1 MALTQIPI
9 ELSST
14 PGIVDNSNDTAITI
28 DSSENVLVG
37 TTDSAPGVGNTNTGG
52 AFGSNGYGVFSR
64 TGTAGQATAYFN
76 KNTNVGEIIKFNKD
90 GSTVGSIGVES
101 ADNFIIEATATDHAG
116 LLLWGSGGSGRV
128 TPRLNGSDNDG
139 NVDLGRAGN
148 RFKDLYLSG
157 AINGGQLSHVVVN
170 TLHDD
175 SVYVLDPP
183 NSIGIVMLAG
193 RNDNYD
199 YIHGIVSY
207 RTSAQTYATQ
217 MGAGNANVLIGEFS
231 GVPGVS
237 DVTNGVFSVVVSDN
251 GNIYFWNRLGSAVS
265 VSITLL
271 GA

>member
-1 MALTQIPI
+1 MALTQVPI

-37 TTDSAPGVGNTNTGG
+37 TTQNNPTSAGVNVAGQEFSTTGG
-52 AFGSNGYGVFSR
+52 VRSTVASNPAATFNR
-64 TGTAGQATAYFN
+64 KTDDGTIALFR
-76 KNTNVGEIIKFNKD
+76 KD

-101 ADNFIIEATATDHAG
+101 GDNFIIEANATDHAG

>member
-1 MALTQIPI
+1 MALTQVPI

-14 PGIVDNSNDTAITI
+14 PGIVDNSNATAITI
-28 DSSENVLVG
+28 DSSENILVG
-37 TTDSAPGVGNTNTGG
+37 KTSTAQLASDT
-52 AFGSNGYGVFSR
+52 
-64 TGTAGQATAYFN
+64 TAGHTLYSIGIARHVASESPSLQLTRTSSDGDIAVFT
-76 KNTNVGEIIKFNKD
+76 KD
-90 GSTVGSIGVES
+90 GTTVGSIGVGS
-101 ADNFIIEATATDHAG
+101 GDNFIIEAAATDHAG

>member
-1 MALTQIPI
+1 MALTQVPI

-14 PGIVDNSNDTAITI
+14 PGIVDNSNATAITI

-37 TTDSAPGVGNTNTGG
+37 KTSLAIANEGIVFENGGAAEFTTDSARVMRLNRTSDD
-52 AFGSNGYGVFSR
+52 GSVL
-64 TGTAGQATAYFN
+64 
-76 KNTNVGEIIKFNKD
+76 EINKD
-90 GSTVGSIGVES
+90 GSTVGSIGVGS
-101 ADNFIIEATATDHAG
+101 GDNFIIEAAATDHAG